1 MAESTFAMPLAD
13 LYAEAGNFLGWGRGP
28 AFNDVEWSEFQ
39 LQDLK
44 SVVKSG
50 LSRFYFQAQA
60 DQRDSAYEWTFM
72 KPVATLTIAAGE
84 RTVPLPDDFG
94 GFAHNITVQMTA
106 GASGFMPVKLTQEA
120 FIREQYARYPSVTG
134 RPLMAADQVER
145 GTTPNR
151 SNRRQVYV
159 YPEPDQSYD
168 LSFQYYLLPNMLT
181 ETAPYAYGGAAHGD
195 TLKAAVRAA
204 AERFLDNFE
213 GPEEVNYQRA
223 IASSIA
229 YDRRHQP
236 KTLGLNTDRSD
247 MARGA
252 GFGNW
257 PQGMWGWLDPVTFN
271 GSIP

>member
-1 MAESTFAMPLAD
+1 MPESTFAMPLAD

-60 DQRDSAYEWTFM
+60 DARDPAYQWTFM
-72 KPVATLTIAAGE
+72 RPVATITIPSGE
-84 RTVPLPDDFG
+84 RTLALPEDFG
-94 GFAHNITVQMTA
+94 GFEHNISVQLTS
-106 GASGFMPVKLTQEA
+106 GSSGFMPVKLTQEA
-120 FIREQYARYPSVTG
+120 FIRDQYARYPSVTG
-134 RPLMAADQVER
+134 RPLFAADQVVK
-145 GTTPNR
+145 GTTPTR
-151 SNRRQVYV
+151 SSRRQVYV

-181 ETAPYAYGGAAHGD
+181 ETAPFAYGGAAHGD

-204 AERFLDNFE
+204 CELFLDNVQ
-213 GPEEVNYQRA
+213 GPEEANYQRA

-236 KTLGLNTDRSD
+236 KTLGVNTDRSD
-247 MARGA
+247 VARGGYA
-252 GFGNW
+252 NW
-257 PQGMWGWLDPVTFN
+257 PQGLWGWLDPVTFN
-271 GSIP
+271 GSVP